1 MVYGVYLLWGRQTG
15 HHGPG
20 HAGLSLDGRQVG
32 GAGLD
37 HLLQPVDPVHL
48 GAEVL
53 AHEVDR
59 LLKLA
64 HRVNSQFEGVRPG
77 ESKAIKRMRSWSQE
91 CKLNVN

>member
-1 MVYGVYLLWGRQTG
+1 MFIVYLLRRRQTG

-20 HAGLSLDGRQVG
+20 DAGLSLDGRQVG

-53 AHEVDR
+53 AHEVDC
-59 LLKLA
+59 LLQLA
-64 HRVNSQFEGVRPG
+64 HGVHSQFEGVGPKIC
-77 ESKAIKRMRSWSQE
+77 EDVKTKKTLHKM
-91 CKLNVN
+91 LNVN